1 MSYSIR
7 SKYGKLPFIE
17 LNGKQ
22 VADSD
27 FILYELIKHFKINEN
42 LTPEQR
48 GIARAVNRM
57 LDQSTSKTLF
67 YFRSIENA
75 DNFIN
80 PNVSGLPIPGFLA
93 FIARNKY
100 YKAVSDFFMTGAVN
114 QCTERIFAM
123 SISLS
128 VYMETFLL

>member
-1 MSYSIR
+1 MSYTTR
-7 SKYGKLPFIE
+7 SKHGKLPFIE

-22 VADSD
+22 IADSD
-27 FILYELIKHFKINEN
+27 FILYELMKHFKINEN
-42 LTPEQR
+42 LTTEQR

-57 LDQSTSKTLF
+57 LDQSTSKPLF

-75 DNFIN
+75 DNLIN

-100 YKAVSDFFMTGAVN
+100 YKSVSILM
-114 QCTERIFAM
+114 IL
-123 SISLS
+123 SI
-128 VYMETFLL
+128 MNPRTKKP